1 MTSWQFL
8 VYDNICSLFTS
19 RFQKYTAK
27 KQFSFFY
34 GLTKVVVN
42 FPTKYFCY
50 THLHI
55 SQRLSFPIVK

>member
-8 VYDNICSLFTS
+8 VSDNICSLFTS

-27 KQFSFFY
+27 N
-34 GLTKVVVN
+34 LTKVVVN